1 MANPTIRFKRGT
13 QSAFGSVGLNTGEP
27 AFITDEFNF
36 YVGTDGT
43 SANNK
48 FFGSSRYWKKE
59 TTTAGGGVNLV
70 GSHAVGVAG
79 TSITLAAP
87 TSVGT
92 AVTYTFPATP
102 TANYILTTDSSGTLS
117 WTNALPSGTFSG
129 ITTFTNT
136 TDNTL
141 GNADTGAVQ
150 IDGGLGVNKNVTVGA
165 GLSVVGDVYV
175 AGVSTFV
182 GNVTF
187 NGGTLTLGDAATDNV
202 VFGADV
208 NSNVIPNTDATYD
221 FGTGAQRWRN
231 ANFSGVV
238 TATTFVGAVT
248 GTATTATRALLVDTT
263 TAPNG
268 TFYPGLFVSSTGTA
282 STSVYVDA
290 GISYVSNTD
299 TLTLTGD
306 IAVNGGDV
314 TTSATTFNLING
326 TATNVN
332 FAGAATAL
340 VMGAAT
346 GITTVNNSL
355 YATTARHTNVQ
366 ALDGTTAIT
375 ITNSTGAVATNA
387 NLTVGGDLY
396 VNGTTTQVNT
406 TTLSI
411 EDQLIELGK
420 VDGNAPSSDLNKDV
434 GLLLHWYDT
443 AARLAAVFWDDS
455 TSRVAIASSVTESS
469 GVLTVPSGQFA
480 AVEFKELYI
489 SDSQAT
495 ADVLVSYT
503 SIGGVTGRHLQNIIV
518 DGGTF

>member
-1 MANPTIRFKRGT
+1 
-13 QSAFGSVGLNTGEP
+13 
-27 AFITDEFNF
+27 
-36 YVGTDGT
+36 
-43 SANNK
+43 
-48 FFGSSRYWKKE
+48 
-59 TTTAGGGVNLV
+59 
-70 GSHAVGVAG
+70 
-79 TSITLAAP
+79 
-87 TSVGT
+87 
-92 AVTYTFPATP
+92 
-102 TANYILTTDSSGTLS
+102 
-117 WTNALPSGTFSG
+117 
-129 ITTFTNT
+129 
-136 TDNTL
+136 
-141 GNADTGAVQ
+141 
-150 IDGGLGVNKNVTVGA
+150 
-165 GLSVVGDVYV
+165 
-175 AGVSTFV
+175 
-182 GNVTF
+182 
-187 NGGTLTLGDAATDNV
+187 
-202 VFGADV
+202 
-208 NSNVIPNTDATYD
+208 
-221 FGTGAQRWRN
+221 
-231 ANFSGVV
+231 
-238 TATTFVGAVT
+238 
-248 GTATTATRALLVDTT
+248 
-263 TAPNG
+263 
-268 TFYPGLFVSSTGTA
+268 
-282 STSVYVDA
+282 
-290 GISYVSNTD
+290 
-299 TLTLTGD
+299 
-306 IAVNGGDV
+306 
-314 TTSATTFNLING
+314 
-326 TATNVN
+326 
-332 FAGAATAL
+332 
-340 VMGAAT
+340 MGAAT